1 MEDYYDSSF
10 YFHAGIFQ
18 LPVSGVTHMCAG
30 GGHASP
36 PHPACPANGTVVP
49 ATSQWS
55 GYRFHEKD
63 PLWFEDGVQL
73 IVRNGDVGGPVS
85 YGTAKCCTPPRLPYA
100 PILLPEAAV
109 SVFGSLG
116 RVSKFSRADNL
127 NMKGGPGVTS
137 TVSSLAWVYEFA
149 E

>member
-1 MEDYYDSSF
+1 MLAPELSSLFVVPPQGMEDYYDSSF

-36 PHPACPANGTVVP
+36 PHPACPANGTAVP

-85 YGTAKCCTPPRLPYA
+85 YGTAKCCTAAPPCA

-109 SVFGSLG
+109 SV
-116 RVSKFSRADNL
+116 SRQYL
-127 NMKGGPGVTS
+127 S
-137 TVSSLAWVYEFA
+137 FLAQTT
-149 E
+149 